1 MGAIKGVSVTLI
13 IFLLGVLVSC
23 SQNRE
28 LVGKRA
34 RAKAQLGGELVAAG
48 KPGAGLKHLRDALEL
63 DPENAD
69 IHHELALGYR
79 NLRKDERALY
89 HFNRALTLRPVFPE
103 ALNNLG
109 TLCLMMGQWDRAI
122 EAFQK
127 ELNINT
133 YNTPH
138 FAYNN
143 MGFAYFKK
151 KEYEKAMENYRSALR
166 LFYAYPSC
174 HRNLAMVYDTLNRH
188 EQAVNAY
195 KQAISYA
202 PDEPGAYL
210 ELGRLYL
217 KLGRVE
223 EARKALKRT
232 ITLDAHGPYGDE
244 ASRSLKRIREEGL
257 SEE

>member
-1 MGAIKGVSVTLI
+1 MGAIKGVGVMLMI
-13 IFLLGVLVSC
+13 CFLGVLVSC

-34 RAKAQLGGELVAAG
+34 RAKASLGGELIAAG
-48 KPGAGLKHLRDALEL
+48 KPGPGLKHLLGALEL
-63 DPENAD
+63 DPNNAD

-89 HFNRALTLRPVFPE
+89 HFNRALTLRPAFPE

-109 TLCLMMGQWDRAI
+109 TLYLMMGQWDRAI

-127 ELNINT
+127 ALNIDT
-133 YNTPH
+133 YKTPH
-138 FAYNN
+138 FCYNN
-143 MGFAYFKK
+143 VGLAYYRK
-151 KEYEKAMENYRSALR
+151 KEYKKAMENYRRALG
-166 LFYAYPSC
+166 LFPAYPAC
-174 HRNLAMVYDTLNRH
+174 HSNLARVYDALSKH

-202 PDEPGAYL
+202 PDYPGTYL

-223 EARKALKRT
+223 EAREALKRT
-232 ITLDAHGPYGDE
+232 IALDAHGPYGDE
-244 ASRSLKRIREEGL
+244 ASRSLKGIREEGL
-257 SEE
+257 SDE